1 MVQAEEFRLALE
13 HLHVVLVVDVE
24 AVLGQGPDLLLHDQ
38 CLLAVDAEGGDDAQS
53 MGQWR
58 EHNRP
63 GTVMRHDG

>member
-1 MVQAEEFRLALE
+1 
-13 HLHVVLVVDVE
+13 
-24 AVLGQGPDLLLHDQ
+24 
-38 CLLAVDAEGGDDAQS
+38 LAVDAEGGDDAQS